1 MTAAL
6 KIEALE
12 AGYVRD
18 LPILRRVDLG
28 VERASLTVI
37 IGPNG
42 AGKST
47 LIKAVAG
54 LVPVSGGRVLLDGK
68 DITGIRP
75 DQMAGLGLSYV
86 PQTDNIFRHLSIRE
100 NLALVLRRVAERQ
113 ARLEELFALFPVLA
127 QKQADRAASLSG
139 GQRQMLAVAMAL
151 APRPR
156 VMLMDEP
163 SAGLSP
169 KIAAEVLA
177 ARPFADPPR
186 RDGASGR
193 AERAT
198 GAQHRRPLLHP
209 GRGTQPDGRAG
220 RRDPGGSGGGRDLSR
235 RPTGGRGMIQ
245 NLLDGILTGAVI
257 SLGAIGLT
265 MVMHM
270 LRFANFAYAELLAI
284 GAYAALVFDRVLAA
298 LAPALATAFKPTTV
312 SASLALA
319 TLLAMAITGASAVVV
334 DWLVFRRIR
343 AKADALSMVFA
354 SFGVALIIRNAITL
368 AFGHNAQLFSPDIAF
383 ATVLS
388 TDPLILIK
396 ADQVFVLVAALA
408 LMAIFHI
415 VLTRTAFGF
424 ALRAVA
430 ENPALAQVAGVR
442 LSTMIVA
449 VWLIG
454 GGLSAAAGVF
464 YTLTNHLSPALGHNF
479 LLPVFAATIVGGI
492 GSVYGAVL
500 GGFLVGVASSLSLA
514 LLPSGYVPAMP
525 FLIILAVL
533 LLRPHGLFGEDQA

>member
-100 NLALVLRRVAERQ
+100 NLALVLRRVAGGEGRQ

-169 KIAAEVLA
+169 KIAAEVLELARSLTRQGVTVLLVEQNVRQALSVADHCYILAEGRNQMDGPA
-177 ARPFADPPR
+177 AAILADPVV
-186 RDGASGR
+186 GEIYLG
-193 AERAT
+193 
-198 GAQHRRPLLHP
+198 
-209 GRGTQPDGRAG
+209 G
-220 RRDPGGSGGGRDLSR
+220 RRV
-235 RPTGGRGMIQ
+235 
-245 NLLDGILTGAVI
+245 GA
-257 SLGAIGLT
+257 A
-265 MVMHM
+265 
-270 LRFANFAYAELLAI
+270 
-284 GAYAALVFDRVLAA
+284 
-298 LAPALATAFKPTTV
+298 
-312 SASLALA
+312 
-319 TLLAMAITGASAVVV
+319 
-334 DWLVFRRIR
+334 
-343 AKADALSMVFA
+343 
-354 SFGVALIIRNAITL
+354 
-368 AFGHNAQLFSPDIAF
+368 
-383 ATVLS
+383 
-388 TDPLILIK
+388 
-396 ADQVFVLVAALA
+396 
-408 LMAIFHI
+408 
-415 VLTRTAFGF
+415 
-424 ALRAVA
+424 
-430 ENPALAQVAGVR
+430 
-442 LSTMIVA
+442 
-449 VWLIG
+449 
-454 GGLSAAAGVF
+454 
-464 YTLTNHLSPALGHNF
+464 
-479 LLPVFAATIVGGI
+479 
-492 GSVYGAVL
+492 
-500 GGFLVGVASSLSLA
+500 
-514 LLPSGYVPAMP
+514 
-525 FLIILAVL
+525 
-533 LLRPHGLFGEDQA
+533 